1 MYIFIC
7 LAKKESNKMFPGNM
21 GNMQGMMKKMQ
32 KLQADLARTQEEV
45 KKMTVEAVAG
55 GGAVRVVAK
64 GDKTIETINIEPS
77 AFDASDI
84 EMLQDLVIVAVN
96 DAMKKVDE
104 LTEKEMG
111 KVTKGMNLPPGMF

>member
-1 MYIFIC
+1 
-7 LAKKESNKMFPGNM
+7 MFPGNM

-32 KLQADLARTQEEV
+32 KLQADLARTQEEI

-55 GGAVRVVAK
+55 GGAVKVVAK
-64 GDKTIETINIEPS
+64 GDKTITELVIDK
-77 AFDASDI
+77 DAVDVEDM
-84 EMLQDLVIVAVN
+84 EMLQDLLLVAVN

-104 LTEKEMG
+104 LTEKEMN